1 MEELLTPEVV
11 AERLH
16 VQRSTIMKY
25 LRAGVIKGRKI
36 GRLWRITEEDLQA
49 YLEQAAQRGE
59 RHHMESEGE
68 GNKP

>member
-11 AERLH
+11 AESLH

-36 GRLWRITEEDLQA
+36 GRLWRITEADLQV
-49 YLEQAAQRGE
+49 YLEQAAQRDEPHYTGE
-59 RHHMESEGE
+59 EG
-68 GNKP
+68 GGK

>member
-1 MEELLTPEVV
+1 MEELLTPEVI

-36 GRLWRITEEDLQA
+36 GRLWRITEEDLRA

-59 RHHMESEGE
+59 PKHTGEEAEGV
-68 GNKP
+68 

>member
-59 RHHMESEGE
+59 PHDTGE
-68 GNKP
+68 KGQEK

>member
-59 RHHMESEGE
+59 RHQRAEDGE
-68 GNKP
+68 GNN

>member
-36 GRLWRITEEDLQA
+36 GRLWRITETDLQV
-49 YLEQAAQRGE
+49 YLERAAQRGE
-59 RHHMESEGE
+59 RSPTGAEGL
-68 GNKP
+68 

>member
-36 GRLWRITEEDLQA
+36 GRLWRIMEEDLQA
-49 YLEQAAQRGE
+49 YLEHAAQQGE
-59 RHHMESEGE
+59 RHQAGDGGE
-68 GNKP
+68 GDKP